1 MSAFKQHTPTAPP
14 CIYGSVRFEHHDP
27 PEFRVQ
33 RNLALLV
40 GVVVIRIDPGNAQGA
55 ERANDTVDAGVEV
68 LAKAHERGLPV
79 IVEAPPSNASGE
91 HAIEGRFRQRAGTHS
106 SLN

>member
-1 MSAFKQHTPTAPP
+1 MWRQDGAHTWTWRSEVGFRDATKAAGNLPP
-14 CIYGSVRFEHHDP
+14 K
-27 PEFRVQ
+27 VQ
-33 RNLALLV
+33 
-40 GVVVIRIDPGNAQGA
+40 
-55 ERANDTVDAGVEV
+55 RANDTVDAGVEV